1 MTGDGIDGNIDR
13 LVRTRWLAI
22 GLSQTDLAE
31 VLGAAFQPNRKD
43 SNGSNGVDAGRLM
56 QVAEALD
63 IPIASVHGPAI
74 GTEQEERDLS
84 SVETLNSLQSLLELR
99 LLRAFNEL
107 QDQRTKQ
114 TLVHLAE
121 QIVKRQANRSGD
133 AG

>member
-1 MTGDGIDGNIDR
+1 MSNATDGHIDQ
-13 LVRTRWLAI
+13 LVKAGWLAI

-31 VLGAAFQPNRKD
+31 ILGAASQPNRKD
-43 SNGSNGVDAGRLM
+43 GSRSNGVDASRLM

-63 IPIASVHGPAI
+63 IPTASVPTGA
-74 GTEQEERDLS
+74 GQGERNLS
-84 SVETLNSLQSLLELR
+84 LADTLNSLQSLLELR

-121 QIVKRQANRSGD
+121 QIVKRQANRRGD

>member
-1 MTGDGIDGNIDR
+1 MTGEGVDGNIDR

-43 SNGSNGVDAGRLM
+43 GNGSNGVDAGRLM
-56 QVAEALD
+56 QVAESLD
-63 IPIASVHGPAI
+63 IPIASVPTGA
-74 GTEQEERDLS
+74 GQEERDLS
-84 SVETLNSLQSLLELR
+84 LADTLNSLQSLLELR

-121 QIVKRQANRSGD
+121 QIVKRQANSRGD

>member
-13 LVRTRWLAI
+13 LVKTRWLAI

-31 VLGAAFQPNRKD
+31 VLGAAFAPNRKD
-43 SNGSNGVDAGRLM
+43 GNGSNGVDAGRLM
-56 QVAEALD
+56 QIAESLD
-63 IPIASVHGPAI
+63 IPIASVPTAAG
-74 GTEQEERDLS
+74 QKERDLS
-84 SVETLNSLQSLLELR
+84 PADTLNSLQPLLELR

-121 QIVKRQANRSGD
+121 QIVKRQVNRSGD

>member
-1 MTGDGIDGNIDR
+1 MSNATDGHIDQ
-13 LVRTRWLAI
+13 LVKAGWLAI

-31 VLGAAFQPNRKD
+31 VLGAASQPNRKD
-43 SNGSNGVDAGRLM
+43 GNRSNGVDAGRLM
-56 QVAEALD
+56 QVAESLG
-63 IPIASVHGPAI
+63 IPTASVRTGA
-74 GTEQEERDLS
+74 GQEERDLLLAD
-84 SVETLNSLQSLLELR
+84 TLNSLQSLLELR

-114 TLVHLAE
+114 MLVHLAE

>member
-1 MTGDGIDGNIDR
+1 MTGEGIDGNIDR

-43 SNGSNGVDAGRLM
+43 GNGSNGVDAGRLM

-63 IPIASVHGPAI
+63 IPIASAPTAAR
-74 GTEQEERDLS
+74 QEERDLS
-84 SVETLNSLQSLLELR
+84 SGDTLNSLQSLLELR